1 VSTAPPLDA
10 APIDDVAAA
19 PQRRAV
25 HPTIEPLFERLAGL
39 CSLPTVAHRVI
50 QIAEDPKADAYD
62 LLAVIEQD
70 TAIAA
75 RLMKLVNSS
84 YCGLRREVADLR
96 SAVALLGT
104 ERVRN
109 LALSVSI
116 GNHFGRVTPVG
127 QLDPVRLWDH
137 SLCVAQLARLI
148 AERNRYCPP
157 DEAYLAGL
165 MHDLGLMFILQQL
178 DALVPRVLVRM
189 QAGASLCDAEREV
202 MAFDHAQ
209 LGAYIAW
216 RSDLPERIVTSI
228 DFHHD
233 PMGCPADGLEIA
245 RVVSV
250 ANYMATRYGRGSI
263 EGRRLP
269 APAEGVLAPMGL
281 DLAGLRE
288 VWDAVPEAIASV
300 SHVTGA

>member
-1 VSTAPPLDA
+1 MTAATATEDRPA
-10 APIDDVAAA
+10 FASSSM
-19 PQRRAV
+19 RAI
-25 HPTIEPLFERLAGL
+25 HPSIEPLFEKLAGL
-39 CSLPTVAHRVI
+39 CSLPTVAHQVI
-50 QIAEDPKADAYD
+50 QVAQDPKADAYD
-62 LLAVIEQD
+62 LLAIIEQD
-70 TAIAA
+70 AAIAA

-84 YCGLRREVADLR
+84 FCGLRREVADLR

-104 ERVRN
+104 DRVRN

-127 QLDPVRLWDH
+127 ALDPVRLWDH
-137 SLCVAQLARLI
+137 SLCVATLARLI
-148 AERNRYCPP
+148 SERRRYCPP

-165 MHDLGLMFILQQL
+165 MHDLGMMFVLQQL
-178 DALVPRVLVRM
+178 DTLVPRVLVRM
-189 QAGASLCDAEREV
+189 QTGASLCDSEREV

-209 LGAYIAW
+209 LGAYVAW
-216 RSDLPERIVTSI
+216 RSDLPERIVTAI

-233 PMGCPADGLEIA
+233 PLGCPEEGRELA

-269 APAEGVLAPMGL
+269 APPEGVLAPMGL
-281 DLAGLRE
+281 DLAALRE
-288 VWDAVPEAIASV
+288 VWDAVPEAIATV
-300 SHVTGA
+300 SHMTAA